1 MIMIA
6 IAIFVTESEDLN
18 DSHIPLPRS
27 FPRSSS
33 SGENLNRPWRRQ
45 PVAAVIG
52 GASAAS

>member
-6 IAIFVTESEDLN
+6 ISIFVTESEDLN